1 MKHVHHIINTDQLA
15 DKELLEKLFA
25 VAEKFQS
32 NPTQTDS
39 LHGKI
44 LASLFYEP
52 STRTRF
58 SFEAAMLRL
67 GGQYL
72 SMQNAAQDSSAK
84 KGESLEDTIRTVCG
98 YTDCIVLRHPENGAM
113 QRAGN
118 VSSVPIINAG
128 NGSGEHP
135 TQALLDAYTIYKEL
149 GKISDL
155 HIAFVGDLKHG
166 RTVHSLLTLLD
177 MYDNMR
183 FSLVSPEQLAMP
195 AEYKNDLKNPIEEI
209 TDLQSILSNV
219 DVVYMTR
226 IQKERFES
234 QQEYAQLK
242 GSYVFGEEELSQ
254 LKKEAIIMHPL
265 PRVDEIAQTV
275 DKDPRAAY
283 FRQVENGLY
292 VRMALL
298 EYLLLP

>member
-98 YTDCIVLRHPENGAM
+98 YTDCIVLRHPENGAA
-113 QRAGN
+113 QRAAE

-128 NGSGEHP
+128 DGAGEHP
-135 TQALLDAYTIYKEL
+135 TQALLDVYTIQKEL
-149 GKISDL
+149 GKIVNLSVAL
-155 HIAFVGDLKHG
+155 VGDCLHS
-166 RTVHSLLTLLD
+166 RTIHSLVQLLVL
-177 MYDNMR
+177 YEGVTIY
-183 FSLVSPEQLAMP
+183 LVSPPQLRLP
-195 AEYKNDLKNPIEEI
+195 KEYRGNFKEVSDLKEVLP
-209 TDLQSILSNV
+209 V
-219 DVVYMTR
+219 ADVVYMTR
-226 IQKERFES
+226 MQRERFSTKE
-234 QQEYAQLK
+234 EYERLK
-242 GSYVFGEEELSQ
+242 DSYVFGMNELHQ
-254 LKKEAIIMHPL
+254 LKKTAIVMDPL
-265 PRVDEIAQTV
+265 PRVHTV
-275 DKDPRAAY
+275 SSDIDHDNRAAY
-283 FRQVENGLY
+283 FRQAQNGLY
-292 VRMALL
+292 IRMALL
-298 EYLLLP
+298 EYLLLL

>member
-98 YTDCIVLRHPENGAM
+98 YTDCIVLRHPENGAA
-113 QRAGN
+113 QRAAE

-128 NGSGEHP
+128 DGAGEHP
-135 TQALLDAYTIYKEL
+135 TQALLDVYTIQKEL
-149 GKISDL
+149 GKIVNLSVAL
-155 HIAFVGDLKHG
+155 VGDCLHS
-166 RTVHSLLTLLD
+166 RTIHSLVQLLAL
-177 MYDNMR
+177 YEGVTIY
-183 FSLVSPEQLAMP
+183 LVSPLQLRLP
-195 AEYKNDLKNPIEEI
+195 KEYRGNFKEVSDLKEVLP
-209 TDLQSILSNV
+209 V
-219 DVVYMTR
+219 ADVVYMTR
-226 IQKERFES
+226 MQRERFSTKE
-234 QQEYAQLK
+234 EYERLK
-242 GSYVFGEEELSQ
+242 DSCVLGMNELHQ
-254 LKKEAIIMHPL
+254 LKKTAIVMDPL
-265 PRVDEIAQTV
+265 PRVHTV
-275 DKDPRAAY
+275 SSDIDHDNRAAY
-283 FRQVENGLY
+283 FRQAQNGLY
-292 VRMALL
+292 IRMALL
-298 EYLLLP
+298 EYLLLL

>member
-32 NPTQTDS
+32 NSTQTDS

-98 YTDCIVLRHPENGAM
+98 YTDCIVLRHPENGAA
-113 QRAGN
+113 QRAAE

-128 NGSGEHP
+128 DGTGEHP
-135 TQALLDAYTIYKEL
+135 TQALLDVYTIQKEL
-149 GKISDL
+149 GKIVNLSVAL
-155 HIAFVGDLKHG
+155 VGDCLHS
-166 RTVHSLLTLLD
+166 RTIHSLVQLLAL
-177 MYDNMR
+177 YEGVTIY
-183 FSLVSPEQLAMP
+183 LVSPLQLRLP
-195 AEYKNDLKNPIEEI
+195 KEYRGNFKEVSDLKEVLP
-209 TDLQSILSNV
+209 V
-219 DVVYMTR
+219 ADVVYMTR
-226 IQKERFES
+226 MQRECFYTKE
-234 QQEYAQLK
+234 EYERLK
-242 GSYVFGEEELSQ
+242 DSYVFGMNELHQ
-254 LKKEAIIMHPL
+254 LKKTAIVMDPL
-265 PRVDEIAQTV
+265 PRVHTV
-275 DKDPRAAY
+275 SSDIDHDNRAVY
-283 FRQVENGLY
+283 FRQAQNGLY

-298 EYLLLP
+298 QYLLA